1 MRQLKISESITT
13 RDTDSISVFLRE
25 INKYEV
31 PTADEEVALAQRI
44 HKGDKKALDELVTRN
59 LRFVVSVAKQSQ
71 GFGLALGDLIAEG
84 SVGLITAAERF
95 DETRGFKFCTYAVW
109 WIRQSIMKAISEY
122 SAMMRL
128 PSNQRNMMHKISS
141 IKAKFEAEYSR
152 EPSQDELAELAGVEL
167 DKLSSF
173 NIMGRVVT
181 SLDAPVGDEDSGC
194 LMDLLSDSDS
204 RTDSWLEKESLHHD
218 LMQAMSILPD
228 RERRVL
234 VMTFGLDGRELCT
247 LEEIADTMGLSRE
260 RTRQIR
266 ESGLRHIRSNAASV
280 AVLRK
285 YCAA

>member
-1 MRQLKISESITT
+1 
-13 RDTDSISVFLRE
+13 
-25 INKYEV
+25 
-31 PTADEEVALAQRI
+31 
-44 HKGDKKALDELVTRN
+44 
-59 LRFVVSVAKQSQ
+59 
-71 GFGLALGDLIAEG
+71 
-84 SVGLITAAERF
+84 
-95 DETRGFKFCTYAVW
+95 
-109 WIRQSIMKAISEY
+109 MKAISEY

-141 IKAKFEAEYSR
+141 IKAKFEAEFSR
-152 EPSQDELAELAGVEL
+152 EPSQDELAELAGVQL

-173 NIMGRVVT
+173 NSMGRVVT

-234 VMTFGLDGRELCT
+234 VMTFGELCT